1 MVTMKTLASVLVP
14 LALLVA
20 SAAGCGRPFDI
31 KTAPG
36 LVELQDQEPA
46 YSYRAITPEGVA
58 VAVKVVDLEENQGDL
73 AFWQRAT
80 ALRMH
85 QLNGYALLGEGDV
98 KARNGVPGHE
108 MRFGH
113 DESSKPYV
121 YTLRVFLT
129 RKGWPSKGS
138 RLFLVE
144 SGGPREE
151 VTRYQRAL
159 DWMTANLE
167 VD

>member
-1 MVTMKTLASVLVP
+1 MLGRISPAAILIS
-14 LALLVA
+14 LALSLPFVV
-20 SAAGCGRPFDI
+20 GCGRPFDI

-36 LVELQDQEPA
+36 LAELDDQGPA
-46 YSYRAITPEGVA
+46 YSYRAISPEGVA
-58 VAVKVVDLEENQGDL
+58 VAVKVVDLDANQGDL

-80 ALRMH
+80 SLRMH
-85 QLNGYALLGEGDV
+85 QLDGYAPLGEADV
-98 KARNGVPGHE
+98 RSRNGVPGHE

-113 DESSKPYV
+113 DESGKPYV

-129 RKGWPSKGS
+129 HKGWPSTGA

-144 SGGPREE
+144 SGGPKAEFD
-151 VTRYQRAL
+151 RYQRAL
-159 DWMTANLE
+159 DWMEGSLE

>member
-1 MVTMKTLASVLVP
+1 MNMRTSLVVPFVLLA
-14 LALLVA
+14 A
-20 SAAGCGRPFDI
+20 SATGCRPFDI

-46 YSYRAITPEGVA
+46 YAYRAISPEGVA
-58 VAVKVVDLEENQGDL
+58 VAVKVIDLEENQGDL

-80 ALRMH
+80 SLRMH
-85 QLNGYALLGEGDV
+85 QLNGYALLGEGDL
-98 KARNGVPGHE
+98 KSLNGVPGHE
-108 MRFGH
+108 LRFGH
-113 DESSKPYV
+113 DESGKPYV

-129 RKGWPSKGS
+129 HKGWPSKGS

-144 SGGPREE
+144 SGGPRDE
-151 VTRYQRAL
+151 VARYQRAL
-159 DWMTANLE
+159 DWMETTLE

>member
-1 MVTMKTLASVLVP
+1 MKLTSLLAPLVL
-14 LALLVA
+14 LAA
-20 SAAGCGRPFDI
+20 SAAGCRPFDI

-36 LVELQDQEPA
+36 LVELRDQEPSYA
-46 YSYRAITPEGVA
+46 YRAISPEGVA
-58 VAVKVVDLEENQGDL
+58 VAVKVVDLDENQGDL

-80 ALRMH
+80 SLRMH
-85 QLNGYALLGEGDV
+85 QIDGYALLGEGDLRS
-98 KARNGVPGHE
+98 RNGVPGHE

-113 DESSKPYV
+113 DESGRPYV
-121 YTLRVFLT
+121 YTLRIFLT
-129 RKGWPSKGS
+129 HNGWPSKGS

-151 VTRYQRAL
+151 VARYQRAL
-159 DWMTANLE
+159 DWMQGSLE